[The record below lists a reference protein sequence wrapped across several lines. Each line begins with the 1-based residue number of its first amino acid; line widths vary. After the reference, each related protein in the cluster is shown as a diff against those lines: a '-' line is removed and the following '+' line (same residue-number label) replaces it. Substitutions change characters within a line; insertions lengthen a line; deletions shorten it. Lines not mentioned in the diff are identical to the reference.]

1 MSGIKYNTDMEFCDV
16 KTEIAS
22 PGWLRTSLLQRGS
35 QPSTLSPDFQGRTAE
50 HSSSIPG
57 VHPRK
62 TSF

>member
-1 MSGIKYNTDMEFCDV
+1 MEFCDV